1 MKKIKLLMMTLLI
14 TVLAVGCSKGSEQG
28 GETGETSPKQI
39 ITKIQETLSKAYDTP
54 LEDGVLSGYHLT
66 DMTNEEE
73 MFKYEVILNGIYN
86 KTKIEGEYKKF
97 VYETQDAIQYLNYE
111 EKQKMFNSIISE
123 TLKDLK
129 LMKADQQIILI
140 PYLEPFINERY
151 LNNYMLLTLKQHQLY
166 VKNYQRN
173 IEIPYQLYGLKVLR
187 SAFSSLKGIAED
199 ENYEYY
205 YYDGLKKIYIFDK
218 KEYGLVDSFPI
229 IDKYFQGNTSLDDIR
244 EVMTYYKQP
253 QQFINQLHELNYLSD
268 KVHKKIMKKLK

>member
-1 MKKIKLLMMTLLI
+1 MNKTEVTEIKKIFKKDDNGI
-14 TVLAVGCSKGSEQG
+14 TRICGCYVD
-28 GETGETSPKQI
+28 GEKNKRVELKEAFYSLP
-39 ITKIQETLSKAYDTP
+39 
-54 LEDGVLSGYHLT
+54 
-66 DMTNEEE
+66 EEE

-86 KTKIEGEYKKF
+86 KTKIEGEYKRF

-123 TLKDLK
+123 ILKNLK
-129 LMKADQQIILI
+129 LMKVDQQIVLI

-166 VKNYQRN
+166 VKNYPRN
-173 IEIPYQLYGLKVLR
+173 IESPYQLYGSKILR

-199 ENYEYY
+199 ENNEYY

-218 KEYGLVDSFPI
+218 KTCCLVDSFPI
-229 IDKYFQGNTSLDDIR
+229 VDKYFQGNTSLDDIR
-244 EVMTYYKQP
+244 EVMTYYNQP

-268 KVHKKIMKKLK
+268 KIHKKITKKLK

>member
-1 MKKIKLLMMTLLI
+1 MIKLLKKYGVELKLKKCDLFRLI
-14 TVLAVGCSKGSEQG
+14 EGQK
-28 GETGETSPKQI
+28 
-39 ITKIQETLSKAYDTP
+39 DTF
-54 LEDGVLSGYHLT
+54 LEDGFAFK
-66 DMTNEEE
+66 MTNEEE
-73 MFKYEVILNGIYN
+73 MFKYIKYKIQTNCVNFNNLYEV
-86 KTKIEGEYKKF
+86 TEGLD
-97 VYETQDAIQYLNYE
+97 YETQDAIQYLNYE

-123 TLKDLK
+123 TLKNLK

-140 PYLEPFINERY
+140 PYLEPFVNERY

-173 IEIPYQLYGLKVLR
+173 IENPYQLYGLKVLR

-229 IDKYFQGNTSLDDIR
+229 VDKYFQGNTSLDDIR

>member
-1 MKKIKLLMMTLLI
+1 
-14 TVLAVGCSKGSEQG
+14 
-28 GETGETSPKQI
+28 
-39 ITKIQETLSKAYDTP
+39 
-54 LEDGVLSGYHLT
+54 
-66 DMTNEEE
+66 
-73 MFKYEVILNGIYN
+73 
-86 KTKIEGEYKKF
+86 
-97 VYETQDAIQYLNYE
+97 
-111 EKQKMFNSIISE
+111 MFNSIISE
-123 TLKDLK
+123 TLKKLK
-129 LMKADQQIILI
+129 LKKADQQIILI
-140 PYLEPFINERY
+140 PYLEPFVNERY

-173 IEIPYQLYGLKVLR
+173 IENPYQLYGLKVLR

-229 IDKYFQGNTSLDDIR
+229 VDKYFQGNTSLDDIR